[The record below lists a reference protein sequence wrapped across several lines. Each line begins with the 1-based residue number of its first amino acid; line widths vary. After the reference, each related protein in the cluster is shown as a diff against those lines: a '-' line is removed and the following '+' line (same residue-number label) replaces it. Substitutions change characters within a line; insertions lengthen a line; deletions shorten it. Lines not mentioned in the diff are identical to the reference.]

1 MKRTEALALGA
12 VLALTAGMALGPAVQ
27 AEERHAGG
35 QRIEK
40 HVIIRHGGGAFLG
53 VGLDDVEGDAR
64 GAKVLSVEPD
74 SPAAKAG
81 IKEADV
87 VVRFDGE
94 GVKSAVQLVRLVGET
109 PAGRTVAIE
118 VLRGGAS
125 QKLSAT
131 LGEGKPMR
139 LLGAGPGGPG
149 FRFEMPTPPEGPDVS
164 VEQPPS
170 EWPDRHPGD
179 KNLLYMR
186 PHAPRRLGIELIDM
200 GEQLAAAYKLAAKG
214 GVLVAAVDAGGVA
227 AKAGIKAGDVVLAFD
242 GHEIENGRALREA
255 VADVDAGKTVKV
267 KLQRDGR
274 PLELDVT
281 MGGAEPR
288 HEHSPEL

>member
-1 MKRTEALALGA
+1 MKRTVALALGA
-12 VLALTAGMALGPAVQ
+12 ALALATGAAVVRAGEHDKDV
-27 AEERHAGG
+27 

-40 HVIIRHGGGAFLG
+40 HVVIRHGGGAFLG
-53 VGLDDVEGDAR
+53 VGLDDVEGEAR
-64 GAKVLSVEPD
+64 GAKVRSVEPD

-94 GVKSAVQLVRLVGET
+94 GVRSAAQLVRLVGET
-109 PAGRTVAIE
+109 PAGRTVGIE

-131 LGEGKPMR
+131 LGEGRHMR
-139 LLGAGPGGPG
+139 LLGEGPGEPG
-149 FRFEMPTPPEGPDVS
+149 FHFELPTPPEPPDVS
-164 VEQPPS
+164 LDKPPS
-170 EWPDRHPGD
+170 EWPGRHPGD
-179 KNLLYMR
+179 RNLLYVR

-200 GEQLAAAYKLAAKG
+200 GEQLAAAYKLAAKS
-214 GVLVAAVDAGGVA
+214 GVLVSSVDAGGAA

-242 GHEIENGRALREA
+242 GHEIGSGHALREA
-255 VADVDAGKTVKV
+255 VGDVDAGKTVKV
-267 KLQRDGR
+267 KVQRDGR

-281 MGGAEPR
+281 LGRAEPK
-288 HEHSPEL
+288 HELTPEM